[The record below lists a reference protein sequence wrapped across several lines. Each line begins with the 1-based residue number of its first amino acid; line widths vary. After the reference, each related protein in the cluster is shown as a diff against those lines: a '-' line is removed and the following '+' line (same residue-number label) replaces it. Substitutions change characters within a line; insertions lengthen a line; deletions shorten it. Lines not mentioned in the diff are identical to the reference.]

1 MQEIAPEEYRKYR
14 DYAVNLLAGPSGS
27 SALVD
32 KDMPKA
38 TCSVQ
43 LNTEEAMDE
52 IAADFTREML
62 DDEKLFRD
70 LTRSDRTVAGKL
82 LDAIRD
88 FIRRVKSSFSGR
100 ERQDREAMRG
110 YGVSMDK
117 LEQAE
122 KLWQAA
128 YDTAAQ
134 EAVQRTLQDGN
145 GKWYNEK

>member
-1 MQEIAPEEYRKYR
+1 
-14 DYAVNLLAGPSGS
+14 
-27 SALVD
+27 
-32 KDMPKA
+32 
-38 TCSVQ
+38 
-43 LNTEEAMDE
+43 
-52 IAADFTREML
+52 ML

-88 FIRRVKSSFSGR
+88 FIRRVKSSFCGR
-100 ERQDREAMRG
+100 ERQDREAMRA

-134 EAVQRTLQDGN
+134 EAVQRTLQGRN
-145 GKWYNEK
+145 GKWYNRK